1 LKLAKEANGFLIT
14 VCYTHYVSEGDS
26 HPAAT
31 ACYDRPINPF
41 LDISYALQAAE
52 KQQQSKMKA
61 LTPCKGLQYK
71 KNTTIIKTSE

>member
-1 LKLAKEANGFLIT
+1 MLA
-14 VCYTHYVSEGDS
+14 CYAHYVSESDL
-26 HPAAT
+26 HPAER

-61 LTPCKGLQYK
+61 LTPCKGL
-71 KNTTIIKTSE
+71 